1 MCACSPARTQ
11 MHAYLPHVCNKC
23 VRMPL
28 HVHSTS
34 VNVHMQT
41 CVCIHA
47 CACTRTHMS
56 GWMCVR
62 KRVYASPRLCGC
74 AYTRGVRGA
83 PRAACPPRLGGEG
96 GHKQVGCSGAAG
108 LLGVGAPQCSGQ
120 PGPPFYP
127 PSPAVGLGSA
137 ASGCARVINH
147 VAGVHAR
154 THGRR
159 RSQGLLRAAPHAP
172 LFPGTHPPCPASSP
186 TPLEIS
192 SCFPPFPLHPFA
204 LKSSE
209 LVSRRGS
216 RQKELQRGC
225 FPQPAAI
232 DK

>member
-1 MCACSPARTQ
+1 MCAYGPARTQ
-11 MHAYLPHVCNKC
+11 HGRECAHADV
-23 VRMPL
+23 
-28 HVHSTS
+28 
-34 VNVHMQT
+34 
-41 CVCIHA
+41 CVCVCVSA

-74 AYTRGVRGA
+74 AYTRGVCCA
-83 PRAACPPRLGGEG
+83 PRAACPPRLGGKG
-96 GHKQVGCSGAAG
+96 GCCGVLWGCRAAWGGGTAVLWAAWTPLLSPFPASGA
-108 LLGVGAPQCSGQ
+108 
-120 PGPPFYP
+120 
-127 PSPAVGLGSA
+127 GSA

-159 RSQGLLRAAPHAP
+159 QSRGLLEATPHTP
-172 LFPGTHPPCPASSP
+172 LFPGTHPPCPFSFP

-204 LKSSE
+204 LESSE

-216 RQKELQRGC
+216 RQEELQWGC